1 MAEEDNSG
9 QSAAGEAEGLQAPEA
24 IDAGAAVTSL
34 INLGSDDQVRL
45 ERALQSASQANRNM
59 ELYSKRLA
67 GGAAFVVFLCGV
79 LLLVAGGR
87 LAGQVDALQAATLS
101 MTKRIVN
108 MNSALERMAILEQKL
123 GVLDEGH
130 AELVSAISRLDE
142 DGKTLA
148 LSMESSM
155 KGFQTKID
163 DASDVT
169 RSGEESTR
177 YMAATLEG
185 QSEKLDALAKRVS
198 SLESDLNDVTAL
210 KAEVST
216 LVQIERDNLKELFEA
231 QLALEQ
237 AQLQQAGDLPLVLE
251 PEPVY
256 PEGTIVFPPPAKRQ
270 R

>member
-1 MAEEDNSG
+1 MAEDENPDQAVDS
-9 QSAAGEAEGLQAPEA
+9 SADVQPTADAM
-24 IDAGAAVTSL
+24 DAGAAVTSL
-34 INLGSDDQVRL
+34 INLGPDDQIRL

-123 GVLDEGH
+123 GTLDEGH
-130 AELVSAISRLDE
+130 AELVTAISQLDE

-148 LSMESSM
+148 LAVESSM
-155 KGFQTKID
+155 SGVQSKID
-163 DASDVT
+163 DASEVT
-169 RSGEESTR
+169 RSGAESTR
-177 YMAATLEG
+177 FMAETLEG
-185 QSEKLDALAKRVS
+185 QSEKLDALTKRVS
-198 SLESDLNDVTAL
+198 SLESDLGDVKAL
-210 KAEVST
+210 RSEVAT
-216 LVQIERDNLKELFEA
+216 LVEIERDNLTELFEA

-237 AQLQQAGDLPLVLE
+237 AQLGESGELPVSIE

-256 PEGTIVFPPPAKRQ
+256 PEDAIVFPPPPKRQ

>member
-1 MAEEDNSG
+1 MAEDENSDQTG
-9 QSAAGEAEGLQAPEA
+9 ANDADLAQASEPVDASAA
-24 IDAGAAVTSL
+24 VSSL

-123 GVLDEGH
+123 GTLDEGH
-130 AELVSAISRLDE
+130 AELVAAIGRLDD
-142 DGKTLA
+142 DGKSLA
-148 LSMESSM
+148 LAVETSLT
-155 KGFQTKID
+155 GVQTKLD
-163 DASDVT
+163 DASEVT
-169 RSGEESTR
+169 RSGAESTR

-185 QSEKLDALAKRVS
+185 QSEKLDALTKRVS
-198 SLESDLNDVTAL
+198 SLESDLGDVRAL
-210 KAEVST
+210 QSEVST
-216 LVQIERDNLKELFEA
+216 LVQIERDNLTELFQA

-237 AQLQQAGDLPLVLE
+237 AQLEQAGELPVSIE

-256 PEGTIVFPPPAKRQ
+256 PEGAIVFPPPAKRKN
-270 R
+270 

>member
-1 MAEEDNSG
+1 MAEEDNPD
-9 QSAAGEAEGLQAPEA
+9 QTLEGEAEVAQASDP

-67 GGAAFVVFLCGV
+67 GGAAFVVFLCAV

-108 MNSALERMAILEQKL
+108 MNSALERMVILEQKL
-123 GVLDEGH
+123 GTLDEGH
-130 AELVSAISRLDE
+130 AELVTAIGQLDE

-148 LSMESSM
+148 LAIESSM
-155 KGFQTKID
+155 TGVQTTID
-163 DASDVT
+163 DASEVT
-169 RSGEESTR
+169 RSGAESTR
-177 YMAATLEG
+177 FMAATLEG
-185 QSEKLDALAKRVS
+185 QSEKLDALARRVS
-198 SLESDLNDVTAL
+198 GLEGDLGDVRAL
-210 KAEVST
+210 RSEVTT
-216 LVQIERDNLKELFEA
+216 LVQIERDNLTELFEA

-237 AQLQQAGDLPLVLE
+237 AQLSQSGDVPVVLE

-256 PEGTIVFPPPAKRQ
+256 PDDAIVFPPPAKR